1 VVDWHS
7 GGELKKASGGERR
20 VGLGGGISAPY
31 PSPTSKA
38 ASKMGHGNRRVDTK
52 PEVAVRSEL
61 HRRGLRFR
69 KDTSIRVGR
78 LLVHPDVVFTR
89 SRIAVFV
96 DGCFWH
102 GCPLHGTTPTSNVA
116 YWVPKLA
123 ANKKR
128 DRRVNEELTAHGW
141 LVIRCWE
148 HDAPE
153 QVADRILHE
162 DRKPVSRGA

>member
-1 VVDWHS
+1 MK
-7 GGELKKASGGERR
+7 EESGGERR

-31 PSPTSKA
+31 PTPTSEA
-38 ASKMGHGNRRVDTK
+38 ATKVGRGNRRVDTK
-52 PEVAVRSEL
+52 PEVAVRSAL

-69 KDTSIRVGR
+69 KDMRIRAGR

-102 GCPLHGTTPTSNVA
+102 GCTLHGTTPRSNVE
-116 YWVPKLA
+116 YWGPKLA
-123 ANKKR
+123 ANKQR
-128 DRRVNEELTAHGW
+128 DRRVDAELTAHGW

-148 HDAPE
+148 HDDSE
-153 QVADRILHE
+153 EVASLVLRE
-162 DRKPVSRGA
+162 VRKPVKRGA